1 MSSDAVETAAQVL
14 HSRRHRAGTAGV
26 CGSCRDDARAVADV
40 LDVGQLDERDRL
52 RTELLTTQQLLAHA
66 ERQRDE
72 AEARLAAQ
80 QPVIDAADWMV
91 RYHAGESCLG
101 APLDIPKTFRE
112 AVLKYRRAALSGS
125 VEADTP
131 AEPGEAP
138 GRALLREVLDTL
150 GMAGTRDWDD
160 VLNVLRCWRKQR
172 EVADTPAEP
181 EPTKPRYLA
190 SVCDTCGHTYNYHA
204 SEGVCAHVKDRRLCP
219 CVRFVDQPV
228 REVADTPAAEP
239 APDGWCCG
247 AMLRATSLDCDRH
260 SSAHEC
266 PDVLVLRDVREG
278 GDYGLP
284 VRDGGSSFVVI
295 GYCPWCGADLLAG
308 AGAPTEPADDTAP
321 ELPARRPRLRACI
334 EAWPDCWPDE
344 YNPSCCRFP
353 KSCSC
358 TSYDDERVAPDALED
373 MAGSADDTREGTT

>member
-1 MSSDAVETAAQVL
+1 MTAPTPDRATAQL
-14 HSRRHRAGTAGV
+14 
-26 CGSCRDDARAVADV
+26 
-40 LDVGQLDERDRL
+40 QL
-52 RTELLTTQQLLAHA
+52 A
-66 ERQRDE
+66 DE
-72 AEARLAAQ
+72 AIAGLDAGPWWAYDDPQLVSALADGYRALRARLAAQ
-80 QPVIDAADWMV
+80 QPVIDAAAELRTYWRDWPEERRQGV
-91 RYHAGESCLG
+91 KALSQYVHAAAERV
-101 APLDIPKTFRE
+101 AAEYD
-112 AVLKYRRAALSGS
+112 AYRAASGS

-160 VLNVLRCWRKQR
+160 VLNVLRCWRKQ
-172 EVADTPAEP
+172 
-181 EPTKPRYLA
+181 
-190 SVCDTCGHTYNYHA
+190 
-204 SEGVCAHVKDRRLCP
+204 
-219 CVRFVDQPV
+219 

-308 AGAPTEPADDTAP
+308 AGAPTEPADDTQ
-321 ELPARRPRLRACI
+321 E
-334 EAWPDCWPDE
+334 
-344 YNPSCCRFP
+344 
-353 KSCSC
+353 
-358 TSYDDERVAPDALED
+358 
-373 MAGSADDTREGTT
+373 TTP